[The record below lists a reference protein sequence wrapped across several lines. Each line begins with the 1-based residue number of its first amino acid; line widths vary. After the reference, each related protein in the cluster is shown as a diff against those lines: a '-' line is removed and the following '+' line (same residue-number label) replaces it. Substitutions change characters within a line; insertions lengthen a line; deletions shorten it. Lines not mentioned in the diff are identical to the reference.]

1 LWKKE
6 QNEFMEEACQEGSA
20 QVGKMSVEERT
31 KRAMLAELLE
41 DEIFIMTE
49 ELEEIVQQQPQS
61 QIMSQEETV
70 LLLQSKAQLIKVKQI
85 QYQALVTGEPSSLL
99 TTLDSLRSDLNLDGE
114 K

>member
-1 LWKKE
+1 
-6 QNEFMEEACQEGSA
+6 MEEACQEGSA

-49 ELEEIVQQQPQS
+49 ELEEIVQKQPQPQSQS
-61 QIMSQEETV
+61 QIMSREETV

-99 TTLDSLRSDLNLDGE
+99 TTLDSLQSDLNLDGE
-114 K
+114 T